1 MPCTL
6 MLRTGRG
13 ANFKDSANL
22 LQIRLTSD
30 PVSSNIGNFCLFL
43 ISIEATTNCRDPL
56 AFSRSTNTGSGGLGS
71 FTATTFFV
79 RLLFTFNVAGVVLTL
94 PVSGVFISLT
104 TEFVVL
110 FCCLYLFATFID
122 NLLLALLFANGKK
135 ALRVSCFLIILHGSS
150 VVWVPVFI
158 RFLNCFLNFHSD
170 SLCFHRSFVYCLVG
184 FQ

>member
-6 MLRTGRG
+6 MLRTGLG
-13 ANFKDSANL
+13 FNFKDSAIL

-43 ISIEATTNCRDPL
+43 ISIEATTNCREPL
-56 AFSRSTNTGSGGLGS
+56 AFSKFTNTGSGVWGS
-71 FTATTFFV
+71 FTASFTRV
-79 RLLFTFNVAGVVLTL
+79 LFTFNEAGVVLTL
-94 PVSGVFISLT
+94 PGSGVFISLT

-110 FCCLYLFATFID
+110 FCCLYLFATLID

-184 FQ
+184 I